1 MNLAMSSSL
10 DLNQLAAGIKV
21 WGRELGFQQV
31 GITDIELGDAEIRLK
46 EWLAKG
52 YHGTMEW
59 LGAHDNKRS
68 RPADLVPGTV
78 RVISVRMDYL
88 PGDTQQI
95 QTLKD
100 PTKAYISRYTLGR
113 DYHKLI
119 RKRLATL
126 AKRIDE
132 ALPSDY
138 PNKHELLNR
147 AFVDSAPV
155 MERPLAEKAGL
166 GWAGKHTLVINSKA
180 GSWFFLGEI
189 FTFLPL
195 PIDQSEQPNQCGECS
210 ACLKICPT
218 DAFPRPYELD
228 ARRCI
233 SYLTIENKGAI
244 PLEFREP
251 MGNRVFGCDDCQAI
265 CPWNK
270 YAQFTKETDFL
281 PRHGLANSDLVDL
294 FNWTETEYLANTEGS
309 AIRRIG
315 YEGWLRNL
323 AVGLGNAP
331 SDLRIIEAL
340 NKKREA
346 VSDLIKEHIDWAL
359 EQQAKPDHRRKRK
372 IKNVN
377 KISNP

>member
-1 MNLAMSSSL
+1 MDASL
-10 DLNQLAAGIKV
+10 DLNQLAADIKI
-21 WGRELGFQQV
+21 WGRELGFQQI
-31 GITDIELGDAEIRLK
+31 GITDIDLGDAEIRLQ

-52 YHGTMEW
+52 YHGSMEW
-59 LGAHDNKRS
+59 LTAHDNKRS

-88 PGDTQQI
+88 PGDTEQI
-95 QTLKD
+95 KTLKD
-100 PTKAYISRYTLGR
+100 PTKAYVSRYTLGR

-119 RKRLATL
+119 RKRLSTL
-126 AKRIDE
+126 AKQIDD
-132 ALPSDY
+132 ALPADY
-138 PNKHELLNR
+138 PRENEWLNR

-166 GWAGKHTLVINSKA
+166 GWTGKHTLIINSEA

-189 FTFLPL
+189 FTFVPL
-195 PIDQSEQPNQCGECS
+195 PIDQPDQPNQCGECT
-210 ACLKICPT
+210 ACLKVCPT
-218 DAFPRPYELD
+218 DAFTAPYELD

-251 MGNRVFGCDDCQAI
+251 IGNRVFGCDDCQAI

-270 YAQFTKETDFL
+270 YAQFTQETNFL
-281 PRHGLANSDLVDL
+281 PRHGLANSDLVTL
-294 FNWTETEYLANTEGS
+294 FNWTEKEYLANTEGS

-331 SDLRIIEAL
+331 NDLRIIEAL
-340 NKKREA
+340 QTKRED
-346 VSDLIKEHIDWAL
+346 VSPLIQEHIDWAL
-359 EQQAKPDHRRKRK
+359 AQQAKVNYRRKRK
-372 IKNVN
+372 IQNQPQGQPKN
-377 KISNP
+377 